1 MDSSSSSDV
10 SNGKPQARLFQPLDT
25 DFEQSLVRLVIALI
39 VVAYLLIAR
48 GEDSYIETSNEIIL
62 AAVAYL
68 LAALG
73 IAISNIFYPGGF
85 IARRAIAIGLD
96 IFIVT
101 YAMAGF
107 DEAATPFFGGYLWLT
122 IANGFR
128 YGRTYLYVSNI
139 LCVGGFLVVL
149 MVSDYWQSQWVLG
162 YGLMFWL
169 LVLPV
174 YVSLLLKQLEGAID
188 TAKSASLAKSR
199 FLTNMSH
206 ELRTPL
212 NAIIGYSELL
222 EEDARDENRTQ
233 TEQDLRRIRTAA
245 NHLLLMINEILD
257 LSKIEAGRMQVYREA
272 VDVEALFKEVAQTIR
287 PDLDKNDN
295 QLNIEIRNALP
306 VLHTDM
312 AKIRQVLL
320 NLLSNANKFT
330 ESGLISM
337 KAEHSGDSET
347 PVIILSVNDTGIGMT
362 PEQIARLFTPFT
374 QAEIS
379 TNRIYGGTGLG
390 LAISKYYCEML
401 GGNIHASSIPGMGT
415 TMTVTLP
422 VQTKSDSLSGISEQ
436 PQT

>member
-1 MDSSSSSDV
+1 MDSSNSSDV

-48 GEDSYIETSNEIIL
+48 GEDSYIDTSGEIIL
-62 AAVAYL
+62 TAVLYL

-73 IAISNIFYPGGF
+73 IAVSNIFYPGGY

-101 YAMAGF
+101 FAMAGF

-128 YGRTYLYVSNI
+128 YGRTYLYICNI
-139 LCVGGFLVVL
+139 LCVAGFLVVL

-162 YGLMFWL
+162 YGLLFWL

-188 TAKSASLAKSR
+188 KAKSASIAKSR

-233 TEQDLRRIRTAA
+233 AAQDLQRIHTAA
-245 NHLLLMINEILD
+245 NHLLVMINEILD
-257 LSKIEAGRMQVYREA
+257 LSKIEAGRMHVYHEA
-272 VDVEALFKEVAQTIR
+272 VNVETLFNEVAQTIR
-287 PDLDKNDN
+287 PDLDKNNN
-295 QLNIEIRNALP
+295 QLNIEIRSALP

-330 ESGLISM
+330 ETGLISM
-337 KAEHSGDSET
+337 RAELSADHED
-347 PVIILSVNDTGIGMT
+347 PQIILSVSDTGIGMA
-362 PEQIARLFTPFT
+362 PGQIAQLFTPFA

-390 LAISKYYCEML
+390 LVISKYYCEML
-401 GGNIHASSIPGMGT
+401 GGSIEASSIPGMGT

-422 VQTKSDSLSGISEQ
+422 VQARSGSLSGSSEQ
-436 PQT
+436 SQT